1 MHNRA
6 AHIDTWICRVRQL
19 PAGEAPDVDVNTIAG
34 SLPRRAFLGKCV
46 QFPSALHCPPSPL
59 SSPSL
64 FLGGT
69 DFHVKNPTTPGAAR
83 ATKWEDFMR
92 ERERRR
98 STRHC
103 TADCTPVYQRLHS
116 RETLVCIRKTAT
128 RHKRGLHSL
137 RDFKLT
143 TCHKIPAMF
152 HGNGRSFPNDAAERR
167 PCSRARGVRL
177 CQRMSS

>member
-92 ERERRR
+92 ERERE
-98 STRHC
+98 T
-103 TADCTPVYQRLHS
+103 TVYEALHS
-116 RETLVCIRKTAT
+116 RLHA
-128 RHKRGLHSL
+128 GLPEIAQQ
-137 RDFKLT
+137 RDVGLY
-143 TCHKIPAMF
+143 
-152 HGNGRSFPNDAAERR
+152 
-167 PCSRARGVRL
+167 
-177 CQRMSS
+177 